1 MANYNGH
8 FEDSYGNVVLPT
20 PHSFTSVIETSI
32 TASQAY
38 VKGQFVTICIP
49 NGLNHLYRVIAPISS
64 GNTFVVGTNIEAITV
79 SNINEMLTAS
89 DGTTFTLQ
97 DYIDGVYDN

>member
-8 FEDSYGNVVLPT
+8 FEDSHGNVVLPT
-20 PHSFTSVIETSI
+20 PHSYTSVIETSM

-38 VKGQFVTICIP
+38 VVGQYVTINIP
-49 NGLNHLYRVIAPISS
+49 NGLNHLYRVKTAIVS
-64 GNTFVVGTNIEAITV
+64 GESFVVGTNIESITV

-89 DGTTFTLQ
+89 DGTEFTLD
-97 DYIDGVYDN
+97 DYLNGVYN

>member
-8 FEDSYGNVVLPT
+8 FEDSSGNVILPT
-20 PHSFTSVIETSI
+20 PHSYTSVIETSL

-38 VKGQFVTICIP
+38 VKGQYVTIVIP
-49 NGLNHLYRVIAPISS
+49 NGLNHLYRVTSPITS
-64 GNTFVVGTNIEAITV
+64 GETFSVGTNIESITV

-89 DGTTFTLQ
+89 NGTVFTLQ
-97 DYIDGVYDN
+97 DYLDGNYD

>member
-8 FEDSYGNVVLPT
+8 FEDSNGNVILPT
-20 PHSFTSVIETSI
+20 PHSYTSVIETSM

-38 VKGQFVTICIP
+38 VVGQFVTICIP
-49 NGLNHLYRVIAPISS
+49 NGLNHLYRVTATIAV
-64 GNTFVVGTNIEAITV
+64 NDTFAVGTNIESITV

-97 DYIDGVYDN
+97 DYLDGNYN